1 MGPTS
6 VFLLNENISLYT
18 SSPDSIIN
26 HSITVRLKVNKYHDP
41 ANEKNENISKESS
54 ITACG
59 VVEMC
64 DNQCQKSL
72 SLEGAEIWYAYNIGH
87 GCATIISIL
96 TISIEYYRT
105 LIAATKIAFDCISH
119 ISG

>member
-1 MGPTS
+1 MANQQVDLGTIISRNSVGPTS

-26 HSITVRLKVNKYHDP
+26 HSITVRLKVNQYHDP

-72 SLEGAEIWYAYNIGH
+72 SLEGAEI
-87 GCATIISIL
+87 
-96 TISIEYYRT
+96 
-105 LIAATKIAFDCISH
+105 
-119 ISG
+119 